1 MNEPLFWNPLADAA
15 AWLTQKTGRVM
26 DARALVDTI
35 AQMGRP
41 GDPAPTIVKAMLPQG
56 LNFAVVTIGATQ
68 PKSEAGKFEDDQLTK
83 RYGPLPSCMSYL
95 RAAFPT
101 VAPLCVNH
109 LLLLL
114 MRGEVSL
121 MFVDDPRLPNGAKIQ
136 LMPFGTEHTATLDT
150 CGINRADLLALC
162 DKLSQTTTAPEPVKP
177 KAKRTT
183 WQDISTPH
191 ILEVMRGG
199 QYSTCKELFRALEA
213 KAGPDSPFDKG
224 TGDKRGALFVREI
237 AQSVSLKT
245 MQNEW
250 QALRELA
257 RK

>member
-41 GDPAPTIVKAMLPQG
+41 GDPAPTIVKAMLSQG

-136 LMPFGTEHTATLDT
+136 LMPFGTEHTATLNT

-162 DKLSQTTTAPEPVKP
+162 EKLTQATATAETP
-177 KAKRTT
+177 KERRHR
-183 WQDISTPH
+183 W
-191 ILEVMRGG
+191 LEMFEAEAERG
-199 QYSTCKELFRALEA
+199 E
-213 KAGPDSPFDKG
+213 
-224 TGDKRGALFVREI
+224 RGALQRVAEREGVDRSNMSKAI
-237 AQSVSLKT
+237 EKA
-245 MQNEW
+245 
-250 QALRELA
+250 REERAEERRAGAMFRGL
-257 RK
+257 